1 MHYETVLFSIEEG
14 IARLVLNRPSKLNS
28 FSETMHHEI
37 AEVMHYLMQANN
49 GVRVL
54 LITGAGRA
62 FCAGQDLSEGQMS
75 GGSTVDLGI
84 TVARYYEPLVR
95 NLRALPIP
103 VIAAVNG
110 VAAGAGA
117 NFALACD
124 IVVAKSSAFFLQPFV
139 NLGLQPDTGGTYFLP
154 RLIGSARA
162 MGLSLL
168 GDKLSADQAEQWGL
182 IWKSIPDEEF
192 DTAVETLARRL
203 ASGPSLA
210 HAHIKQ
216 ALHASI
222 GNDLD
227 QQLALER
234 ESMRTLGNSADYIEG
249 VGAFLEKRL
258 PRFNER

>member
-1 MHYETVLFSIEEG
+1 MHYETILFSIEEG

-28 FSETMHHEI
+28 FSETMHREI
-37 AEVMHYLMQANN
+37 ADAMHHLTQADN
-49 GVRVL
+49 GTRVL

-139 NLGLQPDTGGTYFLP
+139 RLGLQPDTGGTYFLP
-154 RLIGSARA
+154 RLVGSARA

-168 GDKLSADQAEQWGL
+168 GDKLSAEQAEQWGL

-192 DTAVETLARRL
+192 ETAVEALARRL

-216 ALHASI
+216 SLQASM

-234 ESMRTLGNSADYIEG
+234 ESMRTLGNSEDYIEG
-249 VGAFLEKRL
+249 VGAFLEKRE
-258 PRFNER
+258 PDFNGR

>member
-37 AEVMHYLMQANN
+37 ADVMHVLAQADN

-75 GGSTVDLGI
+75 GGSAVDLGI

-182 IWKSIPDEEF
+182 IWKSIPDEAFE
-192 DTAVETLARRL
+192 TAVDTLTRRL

-249 VGAFLEKRL
+249 VSAFLEKRL
-258 PRFNER
+258 PRFNEH

>member
-1 MHYETVLFSIEEG
+1 MHYETILFSVDEG
-14 IARLVLNRPSKLNS
+14 VARLVLNRPSKLNS
-28 FSETMHHEI
+28 FSEAMHLEI
-37 AEVMHYLMQANN
+37 ADVMHRLTQVNN
-49 GVRVL
+49 GARVL

-75 GGSTVDLGI
+75 GASNVDLGI

-103 VIAAVNG
+103 IIAAVNG

-124 IVVAKSSAFFLQPFV
+124 IVVAKSTAFFLQPFV

-168 GDKLSADQAEQWGL
+168 GDKLGADQAEQWGL

-192 DTAVETLARRL
+192 EPAVDALARRL

-210 HAHIKQ
+210 HGHIKH

-222 GNDLD
+222 DNDLD
-227 QQLALER
+227 QQLTLER
-234 ESMRTLGNSADYIEG
+234 ESMRTLGSSADYTEG
-249 VGAFLEKRL
+249 VSAFLEKRS
-258 PRFNER
+258 PRFNRR

>member
-1 MHYETVLFSIEEG
+1 MHYETILFSIEKG
-14 IARLVLNRPSKLNS
+14 IARLMLNRPSKLNS
-28 FSETMHHEI
+28 FSETMHNEI
-37 AEVMHYLMQANN
+37 AQVMQFLTQPNN

-54 LITGAGRA
+54 LITGVGRA

-75 GGSTVDLGI
+75 GGSIVDLGI
-84 TVARYYEPLVR
+84 TVARFYEPLVR

-182 IWKSIPDEEF
+182 IWQSIPDEKFEI
-192 DTAVETLARRL
+192 AVEMLASRL

-216 ALHASI
+216 ALHAST

-234 ESMRTLGNSADYIEG
+234 ESMRTLGNSDDYREG
-249 VGAFLEKRL
+249 VGAFLDKRL
-258 PRFNER
+258 PSFNGC

>member
-1 MHYETVLFSIEEG
+1 MRYENVLFSIENG

-37 AEVMHYLMQANN
+37 ADVMHYLAQANN

-75 GGSTVDLGI
+75 GESEVDLGI

-95 NLRALPIP
+95 NLRALPFP
-103 VIAAVNG
+103 VVAAVNG

-124 IVVAKSSAFFLQPFV
+124 IVVAKSSAFFMQPFV

-162 MGLSLL
+162 MGLALL
-168 GDKLSADQAEQWGL
+168 GDKLSADQAEHWGL
-182 IWKSIPDEEF
+182 IWKSIPPEEF
-192 DTAVETLARRL
+192 ETVVETLVCRL
-203 ASGPSLA
+203 ASGPALA

-222 GNDLD
+222 DNNLD

-234 ESMRTLGNSADYIEG
+234 ESMRTLGNSADYSEG
-249 VGAFLEKRL
+249 VSAFLEKRL